1 MKRLILSLA
10 AVAAVA
16 GPMAFVA
23 TSAQADDDHRG
34 RGRDRH
40 EQRWDRHDDRRDWDR
55 RGGYDRRDW
64 DRHDNRRGERWG
76 RHDNGLHKGWD
87 RGRHNF

>member
-55 RGGYDRRDW
+55 RGYDRRDYDRRDW
-64 DRHDNRRGERWG
+64 DRRVCQDRSRADRDCRR
-76 RHDNGLHKGWD
+76 
-87 RGRHNF
+87 